1 MFCGNDKKEV
11 LIMNVTTYGKP
22 TVRQRINNLIAKYN
36 RSGYV
41 MIPYTIPLKQYDRN
55 HEEC

>member
-1 MFCGNDKKEV
+1 
-11 LIMNVTTYGKP
+11 MNVTTYGKP